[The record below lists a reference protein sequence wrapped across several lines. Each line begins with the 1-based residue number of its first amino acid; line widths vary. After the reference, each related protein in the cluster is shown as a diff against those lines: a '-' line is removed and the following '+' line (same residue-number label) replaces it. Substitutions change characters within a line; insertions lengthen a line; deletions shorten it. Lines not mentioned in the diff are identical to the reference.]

1 MQNDVQPASAAEP
14 GKPAP
19 AKKLVTYRM
28 LALFL
33 GSFGAQSFYAG
44 YVVKGVAQLL
54 LGCTGISAIWA
65 LVDIFTVTRDR
76 HGRPMKDSA
85 VKNLATYRILAFF
98 CSGFGAHNFYAG
110 YLVRGLVQILLAWT
124 GISWL
129 WALVEMFVVKKDASG
144 KPMAPYNGRW
154 RKILVR
160 TLKCL
165 NILFALLLLLLIM
178 AVIFRDQIAKVVIR
192 KYGSHLLGVDVRVE
206 SFETSLFKGTLRM
219 RKFSV
224 GNPEGY
230 GEKNAVEL
238 EELFVKVSVKSVF
251 TKRIVVE
258 RVSVTGLNI
267 SCEIGARGI
276 NLNDIYEHLKKMTAS
291 KEKKKKKKKK
301 EGPGTQ
307 VVISLLEIKN
317 SSVSVSAFRLPP
329 MGIKLDREMRNLGE
343 KQGDPWQEIKAEAM
357 TVWKKIMNFIEANN
371 VGGMVQSGYDRFKG
385 LFK

>member
-1 MQNDVQPASAAEP
+1 MQNDVQPASKPE
-14 GKPAP
+14 KPAP

-33 GSFGAQSFYAG
+33 GSFGA
-44 YVVKGVAQLL
+44 
-54 LGCTGISAIWA
+54 
-65 LVDIFTVTRDR
+65 
-76 HGRPMKDSA
+76 
-85 VKNLATYRILAFF
+85 
-98 CSGFGAHNFYAG
+98 HNFYAG
-110 YLVRGLVQILLAWT
+110 YLVKGLVQLLLAWT
-124 GISWL
+124 GISWF

-144 KPMAPYNGRW
+144 KPMAPYNKSRW

-160 TLKCL
+160 TLKCI
-165 NILFALLLLLLIM
+165 NILFALLVLLLIM

-258 RVSVTGLNI
+258 KVSVTGLNVN
-267 SCEIGARGI
+267 CEIGARGI

-307 VVISLLEIKN
+307 VVITLLEIKD

-357 TVWKKIMNFIEANN
+357 TVWKKIMNFIDANN
-371 VGGMVQSGYDRFKG
+371 VGGMLRG